1 MRSEGPDLA
10 NRIAWSYLA
19 CLLAGVIAGL
29 FALIGAQIAR
39 PLACPAVESAGDL
52 ALDCGLLWGA
62 GLALL
67 GFAAALGPVLRLLKV
82 QGWVLSTLATVGVV
96 TGLLGLFQFA
106 GQWWW
111 WLVLLFSP
119 ALAALLSASFS
130 TQARFRW
137 AQRAVVGGLFGSG
150 IVSMA
155 VWLFTG

>member
-1 MRSEGPDLA
+1 M
-10 NRIAWSYLA
+10 
-19 CLLAGVIAGL
+19 
-29 FALIGAQIAR
+29 
-39 PLACPAVESAGDL
+39 
-52 ALDCGLLWGA
+52 
-62 GLALL
+62 
-67 GFAAALGPVLRLLKV
+67 
-82 QGWVLSTLATVGVV
+82 GVV
-96 TGLLGLFQFA
+96 TGLLGLLQFA